1 MEKTKSSE
9 LLEEY
14 LRQAPKPPPHTVFI
28 DVDEVTWVKQNIE
41 YMRSPEE
48 MKDSM
53 WINQVP
59 VF

>member
-14 LRQAPKPPPHTVFI
+14 LRQAPKTPHTVFI